1 MIKVLIVD
9 DSATIRALLTQALSK
24 DPELSVV
31 GSAPDPYVARDKIVE
46 LQPDVIT
53 LDVEMPRMDG
63 IEFLRRLMASYPL
76 PVIMVSALT
85 EKGKQITLQA
95 LEAGAVDYVTKP
107 SGSHG
112 DRGTVEM
119 LAELKQKIKVAA
131 KANLTMLRRKLATV
145 APRPVTKLPIGS
157 SALAETTDK
166 VIAIGASTGGTNA
179 IRDLIAQFPADTP
192 GIVIVQHITSGFTK
206 MFSERLNE
214 VGQMRVKEAENGDRI
229 LTGRVLVAPTGA
241 QMSVRRSGGT
251 YLVDCTPG
259 APVGGHLPA
268 VEVLF
273 QSVAKSVGA
282 NSIGIML
289 TGMGGDGA
297 DGMLAMRQAG
307 ARTLA
312 QDEASCVVFG
322 MPKVAWEKGG
332 VEQLVS
338 LDRIVPTVLGLLNR
352 RP

>member
-24 DPELSVV
+24 DPELTVV

-63 IEFLRRLMASYPL
+63 IEFLRRLMAAFPL

-112 DRGTVEM
+112 DRGTAEM
-119 LAELKQKIKVAA
+119 LVELRQKIKVAA
-131 KANLTMLRRKLATV
+131 RANLSTLRRTLGAV
-145 APRPVTKLPIGS
+145 IPRPTPKFSPAPT
-157 SALAETTDK
+157 ALAETTDK

-179 IRDLIAQFPADTP
+179 IRDLLAQFPADTP

-214 VGQMRVKEAENGDRI
+214 VGQMRVKEAETGDRI
-229 LTGRVLVAPTGA
+229 ITGRVLIAPTGA
-241 QMSVRRSGGT
+241 HTTVRRSGGT

-259 APVGGHLPA
+259 DPVGGHLPA
-268 VEVLF
+268 VEQLF
-273 QSVAKSVGA
+273 QSVSRSAGA
-282 NSIGIML
+282 NAIGIML

-297 DGMLAMRQAG
+297 DGMLAMRKAG
-307 ARTLA
+307 ARTIA

-322 MPKVAWEKGG
+322 MPKVAWERGG
-332 VEQLVS
+332 VEQLVP
-338 LDRIVPTVLGLLNR
+338 LDRIVSTVMGLLGR
-352 RP
+352 R